1 MSSSRNKTANWNCV
15 CGTVER
21 QREQKGMSAGR
32 QKERG
37 RRRGRGQRGVYWEL
51 SHMCVSDRTHC
62 ALITRDK
69 VDKL

>member
-1 MSSSRNKTANWNCV
+1 MGMSSSRNGTANWNCV

-37 RRRGRGQRGVYWEL
+37 RADRGILGTFAYVRQ
-51 SHMCVSDRTHC
+51 
-62 ALITRDK
+62 
-69 VDKL
+69 